1 MNYNRQQ
8 QSQPVPSYVVNQ
20 FARLPDGRPNPLLAQ
35 FTAGLAKNLGSI
47 KFDPSA
53 ALTEEDKYLIQER
66 QKLAQQA
73 IEINRQLAE
82 QQVQAEKD
90 AAMAQFKQMAGFN
103 PQRVQQ
109 PQFQQNQWQQQQS
122 VLPSTSVQN
131 NWQPPV
137 QQSQSQPEF
146 YQSQKWDSNEY
157 INNSNLISLDEDAKF
172 FFTYHFTEINNN
184 LLKLIDILSLGTAR
198 TNYDS
203 SLEETFETGG
213 ELKELDPLDEIETD
227 GKQD

>member
-1 MNYNRQQ
+1 MNYNQQQ
-8 QSQPVPSYVVNQ
+8 QSQSVPSYVVNQ

-35 FTAGLAKNLGSI
+35 FTAGLVKNLGAI
-47 KFDPSA
+47 KFDPRA
-53 ALTEEDKYLIQER
+53 GLTEEDKYLIQER

-103 PQRVQQ
+103 PQRAQQ
-109 PQFQQNQWQQQQS
+109 SQFQQNQWQQQPVSQ
-122 VLPSTSVQN
+122 PPPVQN

-137 QQSQSQPEF
+137 QQPQPQPEF
-146 YQSQKWDSNEY
+146 YQGQNWDSNEY
-157 INNSNLISLDEDAKF
+157 INNSNLTSLDEDAKF

-184 LLKLIDILSLGTAR
+184 LLKLIDILSSGTAR

-203 SLEETFETGG
+203 SLEETFETGE
-213 ELKELDPLDEIETD
+213 ELKEPDPLDEIETD

>member
-1 MNYNRQQ
+1 MNYNQQQ
-8 QSQPVPSYVVNQ
+8 QSQSVPSYVVNQ

-35 FTAGLAKNLGSI
+35 FTAGLVKNLGAI
-47 KFDPSA
+47 KFDPRA
-53 ALTEEDKYLIQER
+53 GLTEEDRYLIQER

-103 PQRVQQ
+103 PQRAQQ
-109 PQFQQNQWQQQQS
+109 HQFQQNQWQQQ
-122 VLPSTSVQN
+122 
-131 NWQPPV
+131 PV
-137 QQSQSQPEF
+137 SQPEF
-146 YQSQKWDSNEY
+146 YQGQNWDSNEY
-157 INNSNLISLDEDAKF
+157 INNSNLTSLDEDAKF

-184 LLKLIDILSLGTAR
+184 LLKLIDILSSGTAR

-203 SLEETFETGG
+203 SLEETFETGE

>member
-1 MNYNRQQ
+1 MNYNQQ
-8 QSQPVPSYVVNQ
+8 QSQSVPSYVVNQ

-35 FTAGLAKNLGSI
+35 FTAGLVKNLEAI
-47 KFDPSA
+47 KFDPRA
-53 ALTEEDKYLIQER
+53 GLTEEDRYLIQER

-103 PQRVQQ
+103 PQRAQQ
-109 PQFQQNQWQQQQS
+109 SQFQQNQWQQQPVSQ
-122 VLPSTSVQN
+122 P
-131 NWQPPV
+131 PPV
-137 QQSQSQPEF
+137 QQPQPQPEF
-146 YQSQKWDSNEY
+146 YQGQNWDSNEY
-157 INNSNLISLDEDAKF
+157 INNSNLTSLDEDAKF

-184 LLKLIDILSLGTAR
+184 LLKLIDILSSGTAW

-203 SLEETFETGG
+203 SLEETFETGE
-213 ELKELDPLDEIETD
+213 ELKEPDPLDEIETD

>member
-8 QSQPVPSYVVNQ
+8 QSQSVPSYVVNQ

-35 FTAGLAKNLGSI
+35 FTAGLVKNLGAI
-47 KFDPSA
+47 KFDPRVG
-53 ALTEEDKYLIQER
+53 LTEEDKYLIQER

-103 PQRVQQ
+103 SQRVQQ
-109 PQFQQNQWQQQQS
+109 SQFQQNQWQQQPVSQ
-122 VLPSTSVQN
+122 P
-131 NWQPPV
+131 PPV
-137 QQSQSQPEF
+137 QQPQPQPEF
-146 YQSQKWDSNEY
+146 YQGQNWDSNEY
-157 INNSNLISLDEDAKF
+157 INNSNLTSLDEDAKF

-184 LLKLIDILSLGTAR
+184 LLKLIDILSSGTAR

-203 SLEETFETGG
+203 SLEETFETGE
-213 ELKELDPLDEIETD
+213 ELKEPDPLDEIETD

>member
-1 MNYNRQQ
+1 MNYNQQQ
-8 QSQPVPSYVVNQ
+8 QSQSVPSYVVNQ
-20 FARLPDGRPNPLLAQ
+20 FARQEDGRPNPLLAQ
-35 FTAGLAKNLGSI
+35 FTAGLVKNLGAI
-47 KFDPSA
+47 KFDPRA
-53 ALTEEDKYLIQER
+53 GLTEEDRYLIQER

-103 PQRVQQ
+103 PQRAQQ
-109 PQFQQNQWQQQQS
+109 SQFQQNQWQQQPVSQ
-122 VLPSTSVQN
+122 L
-131 NWQPPV
+131 PPV
-137 QQSQSQPEF
+137 QQPQPQPEF
-146 YQSQKWDSNEY
+146 YQGQNWDSNEY
-157 INNSNLISLDEDAKF
+157 INNSNLTSLDEDAKF

-184 LLKLIDILSLGTAR
+184 LLKLIDILSSGTAR

-203 SLEETFETGG
+203 SLEETFETGE
-213 ELKELDPLDEIETD
+213 ELKEPDPLDEIETD

>member
-1 MNYNRQQ
+1 MNYNQQ
-8 QSQPVPSYVVNQ
+8 QSQSVPSYVVNQ

-35 FTAGLAKNLGSI
+35 FTAGLVKNLGAI
-47 KFDPSA
+47 KFDPRA
-53 ALTEEDKYLIQER
+53 GLTEEDRYLIQER

-82 QQVQAEKD
+82 QQVRAEKD

-103 PQRVQQ
+103 PQRAQQ
-109 PQFQQNQWQQQQS
+109 SQFQQNQWQQQS
-122 VLPSTSVQN
+122 VSQP
-131 NWQPPV
+131 PPV
-137 QQSQSQPEF
+137 QQPQPQPEF
-146 YQSQKWDSNEY
+146 YQGQNWDSNEY
-157 INNSNLISLDEDAKF
+157 INNSNLTSLDEDAKF

-184 LLKLIDILSLGTAR
+184 LLKLIDILSSGTAW

-203 SLEETFETGG
+203 SLEETFETGE
-213 ELKELDPLDEIETD
+213 ELKEPDPLDEIETD

>member
-1 MNYNRQQ
+1 MNYNQQQ
-8 QSQPVPSYVVNQ
+8 QSQSVPSYVVNQ

-35 FTAGLAKNLGSI
+35 FTAGLVKNLGAI
-47 KFDPSA
+47 KFDPRA
-53 ALTEEDKYLIQER
+53 GLTEEDRYLIQER

-103 PQRVQQ
+103 PQRAQQ
-109 PQFQQNQWQQQQS
+109 SQFQQNQWQQQPVS
-122 VLPSTSVQN
+122 
-131 NWQPPV
+131 QP
-137 QQSQSQPEF
+137 QPEF
-146 YQSQKWDSNEY
+146 YQGQNWDSNEY
-157 INNSNLISLDEDAKF
+157 INNSNLTSLDEDAKF

-184 LLKLIDILSLGTAR
+184 LLKLIDILSSGTAW

-203 SLEETFETGG
+203 SLEETFETGE
-213 ELKELDPLDEIETD
+213 ELKEPDPLDEIETD

>member
-1 MNYNRQQ
+1 MNYNQQQ

-35 FTAGLAKNLGSI
+35 FTAGLAKNLGAI
-47 KFDPSA
+47 KFDPRA
-53 ALTEEDKYLIQER
+53 GLTEEDKYLIQER

-103 PQRVQQ
+103 SQRVQQ
-109 PQFQQNQWQQQQS
+109 SQFQQNQWQQQQS
-122 VLPSTSVQN
+122 VPSSTPVQN
-131 NWQPPV
+131 NWQPSV
-137 QQSQSQPEF
+137 QQPQPQPEF
-146 YQSQKWDSNEY
+146 YQGQNWDSNEY

-184 LLKLIDILSLGTAR
+184 LLKLIDILSSGTAR

>member
-1 MNYNRQQ
+1 MNYNQQ

-35 FTAGLAKNLGSI
+35 FTAGLAKNLGAI
-47 KFDPSA
+47 KFDPRA
-53 ALTEEDKYLIQER
+53 GLTEEDKYLIQER

-103 PQRVQQ
+103 SQRVQQ
-109 PQFQQNQWQQQQS
+109 SQFQQNQWQQQQS
-122 VLPSTSVQN
+122 VPPSTSVQN

-146 YQSQKWDSNEY
+146 YQPQNWDSNEY

-184 LLKLIDILSLGTAR
+184 LLKLIDILSSGTAR

>member
-1 MNYNRQQ
+1 MNYNQQ
-8 QSQPVPSYVVNQ
+8 QSQSVPSYVVNQ
-20 FARLPDGRPNPLLAQ
+20 FAHLPDGRPNPLLAQ
-35 FTAGLAKNLGSI
+35 FTAGLVKNLGAI
-47 KFDPSA
+47 KFDPRA
-53 ALTEEDKYLIQER
+53 GLTEEDRYLIQER

-103 PQRVQQ
+103 PQRAQQ
-109 PQFQQNQWQQQQS
+109 SQFQQNQWQQQPVSQ
-122 VLPSTSVQN
+122 P
-131 NWQPPV
+131 PPV
-137 QQSQSQPEF
+137 QQPQPQPEF
-146 YQSQKWDSNEY
+146 YQGQNWDSNEY
-157 INNSNLISLDEDAKF
+157 INNSNLTSLDEDAKF

-184 LLKLIDILSLGTAR
+184 LLKLIDILSSGTAW

-203 SLEETFETGG
+203 SLEETFETGE
-213 ELKELDPLDEIETD
+213 ELKEPDPLDEIETD

>member
-1 MNYNRQQ
+1 MNYNQQQ

-35 FTAGLAKNLGSI
+35 FTAGLAKNLGAI
-47 KFDPSA
+47 KFDPRA
-53 ALTEEDKYLIQER
+53 GLTEEDKYLIQER

-90 AAMAQFKQMAGFN
+90 AAMAQFKQMARFN
-103 PQRVQQ
+103 SQRVQQ
-109 PQFQQNQWQQQQS
+109 SQFQQNQWQQQQS
-122 VLPSTSVQN
+122 VPSSTPVQN
-131 NWQPPV
+131 NWQPSV
-137 QQSQSQPEF
+137 QQPQPQPEF
-146 YQSQKWDSNEY
+146 YQHQNWDSNEY

-184 LLKLIDILSLGTAR
+184 LLKLIDILSSGTAR

>member
-1 MNYNRQQ
+1 MNYNQQ
-8 QSQPVPSYVVNQ
+8 QSQSVPSYVVNQ

-35 FTAGLAKNLGSI
+35 FTAGLVKNLGAI
-47 KFDPSA
+47 KFDPRA
-53 ALTEEDKYLIQER
+53 GLTEEDRYLIQER

-103 PQRVQQ
+103 PQRAQQ
-109 PQFQQNQWQQQQS
+109 SQFQQNQWQQQPVSQ
-122 VLPSTSVQN
+122 P
-131 NWQPPV
+131 PPV
-137 QQSQSQPEF
+137 QQPQPQPEF
-146 YQSQKWDSNEY
+146 YQGQNWDSNEY
-157 INNSNLISLDEDAKF
+157 INNSNLTSLDEDAKF

-184 LLKLIDILSLGTAR
+184 LLKLIDILSSGTAW

-203 SLEETFETGG
+203 SLEETFETGE
-213 ELKELDPLDEIETD
+213 ELKEPDPLDEIETD

>member
-1 MNYNRQQ
+1 MNYNQQQ

-35 FTAGLAKNLGSI
+35 FTAGLAKNLGAI
-47 KFDPSA
+47 KFDPRA
-53 ALTEEDKYLIQER
+53 GLTEEDKYLIQER

-122 VLPSTSVQN
+122 VLPSAPVQN

-137 QQSQSQPEF
+137 QQPQPQSEF
-146 YQSQKWDSNEY
+146 YQHQNWDSNEY

-184 LLKLIDILSLGTAR
+184 LLKLFFFL
-198 TNYDS
+198 
-203 SLEETFETGG
+203 
-213 ELKELDPLDEIETD
+213 
-227 GKQD
+227 

>member
-1 MNYNRQQ
+1 MNYNQQ
-8 QSQPVPSYVVNQ
+8 QSQSVPSYIVNQ

-35 FTAGLAKNLGSI
+35 FTAGLVKNLGAI
-47 KFDPSA
+47 KFDPRA
-53 ALTEEDKYLIQER
+53 GLTEEDRYLIQER

-103 PQRVQQ
+103 PQRAQQ
-109 PQFQQNQWQQQQS
+109 SQFQQNQWQQQPVSQ
-122 VLPSTSVQN
+122 P
-131 NWQPPV
+131 PPV
-137 QQSQSQPEF
+137 QQPQPQPEF
-146 YQSQKWDSNEY
+146 YQGQNWDSNEY
-157 INNSNLISLDEDAKF
+157 INNSNLTSLDEDAKF

-184 LLKLIDILSLGTAR
+184 LLKLIDILSSGTAW

-203 SLEETFETGG
+203 SLEETFETGE
-213 ELKELDPLDEIETD
+213 ELKEPDPLDEIETD

>member
-1 MNYNRQQ
+1 MNYNQQ
-8 QSQPVPSYVVNQ
+8 QSQSVPSYVVNQ

-35 FTAGLAKNLGSI
+35 FTAGLVKNLGAI
-47 KFDPSA
+47 KFDPRA
-53 ALTEEDKYLIQER
+53 RLTEEDRYLIQER

-103 PQRVQQ
+103 PQRAQQ
-109 PQFQQNQWQQQQS
+109 SQFQQNQWQQQPVSQ
-122 VLPSTSVQN
+122 P
-131 NWQPPV
+131 PPV
-137 QQSQSQPEF
+137 QQPQPQPEF
-146 YQSQKWDSNEY
+146 YQGQNWDSNEY
-157 INNSNLISLDEDAKF
+157 INNSNLTSLDEDAKF

-184 LLKLIDILSLGTAR
+184 LLKLIDILSSGTAW

-203 SLEETFETGG
+203 SLEETFETGE
-213 ELKELDPLDEIETD
+213 ELKEPDPLDEIETD

>member
-1 MNYNRQQ
+1 MNYNQQQ
-8 QSQPVPSYVVNQ
+8 QSQLVPSYVVNQ

-35 FTAGLAKNLGSI
+35 FTAGLVKNLGAI
-47 KFDPSA
+47 KFDPRA
-53 ALTEEDKYLIQER
+53 GLTEEDKYLIQER

-103 PQRVQQ
+103 SQRVQQ
-109 PQFQQNQWQQQQS
+109 SQFQQNQWQQQPVSQ
-122 VLPSTSVQN
+122 P
-131 NWQPPV
+131 PPV
-137 QQSQSQPEF
+137 QQPQPQPEF
-146 YQSQKWDSNEY
+146 YQGQNWDSNEY
-157 INNSNLISLDEDAKF
+157 INNSNLTSLDEDAKF

-184 LLKLIDILSLGTAR
+184 LLKLIDILSSGTAR

-203 SLEETFETGG
+203 SLEETFETGE
-213 ELKELDPLDEIETD
+213 ELKEPDPLDEIETD

>member
-1 MNYNRQQ
+1 MNYNQQ
-8 QSQPVPSYVVNQ
+8 QSQSVPSYVVNQ

-35 FTAGLAKNLGSI
+35 FTAGLVKNLGTI
-47 KFDPSA
+47 KFDPRA
-53 ALTEEDKYLIQER
+53 GLTEEDRYLIQER

-103 PQRVQQ
+103 PQRAQQ
-109 PQFQQNQWQQQQS
+109 SQFQQNQWQQQPVSQ
-122 VLPSTSVQN
+122 P
-131 NWQPPV
+131 PPV
-137 QQSQSQPEF
+137 QQPQPQPEF
-146 YQSQKWDSNEY
+146 YQGQNWDSNEY
-157 INNSNLISLDEDAKF
+157 INNSNLTSLDEDAKF

-184 LLKLIDILSLGTAR
+184 LLKLIDILSSGTAW

-203 SLEETFETGG
+203 SLEETFETGE
-213 ELKELDPLDEIETD
+213 ELKEPDPLDEIETD